1 MVVFI
6 DPITAYDFST
16 KYTERVYIKRSSET
30 KVNKDLG
37 IRKPVFQD
45 SELDTMVN
53 VIRTLHDHFKQ
64 LDDPQ
69 NKNGSFAIDVEYK
82 VDDFGT
88 GERKVYFKQARP
100 YSDSE

>member
-1 MVVFI
+1 VF
-6 DPITAYDFST
+6 
-16 KYTERVYIKRSSET
+16 
-30 KVNKDLG
+30 L
-37 IRKPVFQD
+37 D
-45 SELDTMVN
+45 SELDMMVN

-69 NKNGSFAIDVEYK
+69 GKNDLFAIDVEYK
-82 VDDFGT
+82 VDDLGT